1 MDHHTQALRAF
12 LDQAHSVYH
21 AQQGLVQQLKAA
33 GFQPLQEQETWQ
45 IAPGGRYYVTRGDA
59 AVMAFRV
66 PQGVPT
72 GFMMSASHLDRP
84 CFKVKENGE
93 LTGTYTRLA
102 VERYG
107 GMILSTWLDRPLSIA
122 GRVAV
127 LDRPC
132 FKVKENGEL
141 TGTYTR
147 LAVERYGGMIL
158 STWLDRPLSIAGR
171 VAVQTEQG
179 IRTQLV
185 DIDQDLLLI
194 PNVAIHMNR
203 QVNDGYKWN
212 PAVDLLPLLGGKEAT
227 GRLET
232 MLEEQAG
239 GKILGRD
246 LYLYIRQKSSVWGVN
261 QEYLSSAALDDL
273 ECAWAC
279 TQGFLEA
286 ADSQAI
292 SVLCLFDSEE
302 VGSGSVQGAGS
313 TLLADT
319 LHRICQ
325 AGGWDLRQLLAQSFL
340 VSADNA
346 HALHPNH
353 PEFSDAANAPVMGG
367 GVVIKHNASMSYC
380 TDGVAAG
387 LFRSICQRAE
397 AATQSYY
404 NRADLPGGSTLGH
417 ISLAHVSV
425 PTVDIGLAQLAMHS
439 SFEAEAATQSYYNRA
454 DLPGGSTLGHIS
466 LAHVS
471 VPTVDIGLAQL
482 AMHSSFETGAI
493 SDIEA
498 LVKAMTALYS
508 TALEVRGQEYILR

>member
-127 LDRPC
+127 
-132 FKVKENGEL
+132 
-141 TGTYTR
+141 
-147 LAVERYGGMIL
+147 
-158 STWLDRPLSIAGR
+158 
-171 VAVQTEQG
+171 QTEQG

-227 GRLET
+227 GRLEA

-313 TLLADT
+313 TLLTDT

-439 SFEAEAATQSYYNRA
+439 SFE
-454 DLPGGSTLGHIS
+454 
-466 LAHVS
+466 
-471 VPTVDIGLAQL
+471 
-482 AMHSSFETGAI
+482 TGAI